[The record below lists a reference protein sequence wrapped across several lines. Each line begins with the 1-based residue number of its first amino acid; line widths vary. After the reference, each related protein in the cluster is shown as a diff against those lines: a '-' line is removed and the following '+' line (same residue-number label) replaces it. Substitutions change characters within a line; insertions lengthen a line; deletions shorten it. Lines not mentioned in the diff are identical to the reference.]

1 MSFFEEVSE
10 FLRYGF
16 DKLPTDRP
24 AVVAVG
30 SFDGVHSGHRVL
42 LERLKAMAKRI
53 GGVSVVVSFDPHPR
67 IAMGRD
73 EGLQLLT
80 SVEERAYLL
89 REAGIDYMVVAHFDE
104 EFRRQPY
111 AEFVGD
117 MLYRRLGMRGMI
129 VGYNHRLGRD
139 SEGNFDALVPLA
151 ERLGFEIERVE
162 QHTDLGDKISST
174 VVRNLLSNAENE
186 RATKLLGHPYI
197 IIGNASEGR
206 LWIEDR
212 YKLLPMNGRY
222 SACVNGERA
231 TIEVVEREIVIDP
244 AQSGRVVIEL

>member
-1 MSFFEEVSE
+1 MSE

-42 LERLKAMAKRI
+42 LERLKAMAQRI
-53 GGVSVVVSFDPHPR
+53 DGVSVVVSFDPHPR

-73 EGLQLLT
+73 DGLLLLT
-80 SVEERAYLL
+80 SVEERAHLL

-104 EFRRQPY
+104 EFRRQRY
-111 AEFVGD
+111 EEFVGEI
-117 MLYRRLGMRGMI
+117 LYRRLGMRGMI
-129 VGYNHRLGRD
+129 VGYNHRLGRG
-139 SEGNFDALVPLA
+139 SEGNYDVLVPLA

-174 VVRNLLSNAENE
+174 VVRNLLSNADNE

-206 LWIEDR
+206 VTIEDS
-212 YKLLPMNGRY
+212 YKLLPASGRY
-222 SACVNGERA
+222 SARVNGQQT

-244 AQSGRVVIEL
+244 AYSDRVVIEL

>member
-53 GGVSVVVSFDPHPR
+53 GGVSVVVSFDR

-89 REAGIDYMVVAHFDE
+89 RKAGIDYMVVAHFDE
-104 EFRRQPY
+104 EFRSQPY
-111 AEFVGD
+111 AEFVGE

-129 VGYNHRLGRD
+129 VGYNHSLGRD

-206 LWIEDR
+206 LRIEDR

-222 SACVNGERA
+222 SACVNGEKT

>member
-1 MSFFEEVSE
+1 MVTAIVSE

-16 DKLPTDRP
+16 DRLPTDRP

-42 LERLKAMAKRI
+42 LERLKAMAERL

-80 SVEERAYLL
+80 TVEERAYLL
-89 REAGIDYMVVAHFDE
+89 EQAGIDHMVVAHFDD

-111 AEFVGD
+111 EEFVGE
-117 MLYRRLGMRGMI
+117 MLCRRLGMRGMI
-129 VGYNHRLGRD
+129 VGYNHRLGRN

-174 VVRNLLSNAENE
+174 VVRNLLSSADNE

-206 LWIEDR
+206 VKVEDR
-212 YKLLPMNGRY
+212 YKLLPAEGCYR
-222 SACVNGERA
+222 ARVNGEEC
-231 TIEVVEREIVIDP
+231 TIEVVGREIIVSPIL
-244 AQSGRVVIEL
+244 SGRVVIAL

>member
-1 MSFFEEVSE
+1 MSD

-16 DKLPTDRP
+16 DRLPDDRP

-73 EGLQLLT
+73 DGLQLLT
-80 SVEERAYLL
+80 TVEERAFLL
-89 REAGIDYMVVAHFDE
+89 QRAGIDYMVVAHFDE

-111 AEFVGD
+111 EEFVGE

-129 VGYNHRLGRD
+129 VGYNHRLGRN

-174 VVRNLLSNAENE
+174 VVRNLLSQAENE

-197 IIGNASEGR
+197 IIGSASEGR
-206 LWIEDR
+206 VSVEDR
-212 YKLLPMNGRY
+212 YKLLPADGRY
-222 SACVNGERA
+222 SARVNGVECE
-231 TIEVVEREIVIDP
+231 IEVSERDILLSKPD
-244 AQSGRVVIEL
+244 GRVVIEL